1 MTLPLRHA
9 GPKDA
14 ETVARLNAHVQG
26 WHAAHY
32 PDAFFA
38 APDPDALTAYFC
50 DRLNDPD
57 VTCFLAGDPAL
68 GYALCSR
75 QERGLSPFSPPI
87 RRLLIDHIAVAPEAR
102 RQGIGRA
109 LLAAARAL
117 ARDEQRDE
125 VLLDTWEGNHEAHAF
140 FEANG
145 FSVRRM
151 LYRALP

>member
-1 MTLPLRHA
+1 M
-9 GPKDA
+9 
-14 ETVARLNAHVQG
+14 
-26 WHAAHY
+26 
-32 PDAFFA
+32 
-38 APDPDALTAYFC
+38 
-50 DRLNDPD
+50 
-57 VTCFLAGDPAL
+57 
-68 GYALCSR
+68 
-75 QERGLSPFSPPI
+75 
-87 RRLLIDHIAVAPEAR
+87 IDHIAVAPEAR
-102 RQGIGRA
+102 RQGNGRA